1 LIEFR
6 KIESLTP
13 LKEPTVMIRMFCILL
28 KGQGMSYF
36 EHHSK
41 ERLGAGD
48 SEFPENELIEQELR
62 DIGL

>member
-1 LIEFR
+1 
-6 KIESLTP
+6 
-13 LKEPTVMIRMFCILL
+13 MIRMFCILL